1 MLFPKILVVIQLLHY
16 QSISA
21 HPLLLS
27 NNLVKRSLAMDT
39 KEITYP
45 EQELANGKKDYDKLS
60 LVDVNF
66 GTDEANVFPPAQC
79 STAPQV
85 NTLESF
91 EHSDFMR
98 DSNSLKETI
107 GDSKGGL
114 SSTLPP
120 QAIQYLFE
128 QLIKS
133 PSGIPGNF
141 KYYENPGYFGSRL
154 DYSLK
159 QFQDD

>member
-1 MLFPKILVVIQLLHY
+1 
-16 QSISA
+16 
-21 HPLLLS
+21 
-27 NNLVKRSLAMDT
+27 MDT
-39 KEITYP
+39 KEITHP
-45 EQELANGKKDYDKLS
+45 EQELATGKKDYDKLS
-60 LVDVNF
+60 LGDANF
-66 GTDEANVFPPAQC
+66 GADEANVFPPAQC

-133 PSGIPGNF
+133 PSGIPGNVNNF
-141 KYYENPGYFGSRL
+141 STFLKNYENFIHEDPSQVTNWYTCIKKYLQLKYYENPGYFGPRL